1 MRVLVIIGLL
11 MFFSSESMAAKKS
24 VSYNSNGA
32 TSGTAPATQT
42 TSNYGTVTVSNNS
55 GNLAILNQTFSGWDT
70 SNTATVATY
79 QPGDQLTLNNDN
91 VNLFAVWTPRPTV
104 TAGQSFSV
112 NQGATANTNVGTV
125 ATTGGTPTS
134 FNIASGN
141 TDSIF
146 SISTSGA
153 ITVANTKTV
162 PTSPTSYT
170 LSITATNAAG
180 TSTPQNVTITVNP
193 PSFSIADL
201 NVTEGNNGYHLVN
214 IPVTLSYLDGNTHTV
229 NYTTSNLTAIATTST
244 TPGDYNTSSG
254 TLTFNSTT
262 TVQYVPVYINGDT
275 IPENDENFSITLS
288 NPTFATISKATS
300 TVIILDDDNIGYCQ
314 TNNLSNGFHIVD
326 PSNDITKSF
335 EIYCY
340 NNKDYIALPIKN
352 NSNNFVF
359 KNNTLASTN
368 YYSEADTNSSSFDA
382 IEINAYT
389 LKVQAKSTIPLPQT
403 ISGTGITTF
412 NTMGS
417 SFSNINLTGTPFAID
432 WSNTTITNCTQ
443 SKLRTAYY
451 GQDVKINS
459 LNYDKAICNVT
470 NMQLK
475 LLDDYTYLQY
485 NSSEVLQPSCKT
497 MAEAVPSTFLQS
509 SSIKG
514 HYWIS
519 PLLNDRTY
527 GQTNIKSTQRPIVSY
542 CWYQTDL
549 NWVWTFSLA
558 MDGKVTSN
566 KNDLLNKSDTCS
578 QFGLVPFTPNNE
590 DTFERVRAYLYNIQ
604 PQWNNYTGT
613 IEEKVKTFTS
623 QHYYLSTEQSSILWP
638 YGSFGVYFPY
648 KGNHDSSG
656 NTKTWGGSNSNT
668 PGWMSGSP
676 MHNIQTITQDY
687 PRVTA
692 DGGNTNRN
700 YYSWGTAPALSATA
714 SKNAYSTIDT
724 TYTDGSYPYSA
735 TMGAKGWRSVLQ
747 DLNKTD
753 EWFISRSGAGMNFDK
768 TGNYP
773 YYEPNGNYTAG
784 AWLNFLYDSNGRVRH
799 TDDWDNNY
807 PYYDYMCMAPD
818 NYDFTTRYGLLNGP
832 FKAIEHT
839 TASGSELNN
848 LALTTKIVKAPLAF
862 DIILLNDSLS
872 AIQPDRNI
880 SVGIFLDDTY
890 MVGSTETAKD
900 IHYFG
905 DIQLDGQGT
914 FNSIKTT
921 GRFELPASSW
931 PSGTNK
937 WTSANKRLFLKFKYC
952 SNDKNEWTDCWT
964 LSGDTATC
972 KTGQTANCQTADSDD
987 FAVRPDRF
995 DFSLSGSTPYKAGV
1009 GYNITFSAKDADNV
1023 NTLNFNQNV
1032 PFTYKETKSGCI
1044 NGDYNTTL
1052 NVVPMVDGSNIMNLA
1067 YSEVGVINVKLQE
1080 IVGSEFALVDA
1091 NDTSDTQRLITPYD
1105 QNWTYTP
1112 DHFSLASSSFN
1123 NRGNGFTYISSDLNM
1138 SSDLNVT
1145 TVAQNAKN
1153 IVTKNYSSACYAK
1166 QTSYQF
1172 SYTPLIINPNA
1183 SLSNMKYLE
1192 TKSSTTATIPITSS
1206 GASWSSSM
1214 PNTVFSTDNNGT
1226 AKLDFKINF
1235 DRNVTKPV
1243 DPFIFNLKDINVTD
1257 TDTVQGH
1264 TTLNQNTTFLYG
1276 RTHAP
1281 RYRFT
1286 GNSGDAKIYYETYC
1300 GSDGNKT
1307 MLPTGSIGSS
1317 DSVGWYLNVNHNTTT
1332 DGNITTITEKNL
1344 TNTVTNSSALPLTTS
1359 NGISTTALVYHGTTF
1374 PYKTTIQD
1382 TASSWLIY
1390 NPYDSTATTNEFEVE
1405 FYGGSNTWTGHNNT
1419 TTTTDSVAAPVTGK
1433 RILW

>member
-1 MRVLVIIGLL
+1 MKKSRFLLYFFLLV
-11 MFFSSESMAAKKS
+11 FSSHLIAANGLIGQY
-24 VSYNSNGA
+24 YN
-32 TSGTAPATQT
+32 
-42 TSNYGTVTVSNNS
+42 NNS
-55 GNLAILNQTFSGWDT
+55 YT
-70 SNTATVATY
+70 
-79 QPGDQLTLNNDN
+79 
-91 VNLFAVWTPRPTV
+91 
-104 TAGQSFSV
+104 
-112 NQGATANTNVGTV
+112 
-125 ATTGGTPTS
+125 GTPTLTQIDS
-134 FNIASGN
+134 TINVDWGN
-141 TDSIF
+141 GSPNTLISNDNFSIKWTGYIYIPETANYTFYVAHDDFMSVTINGTQYYSNGTWTGGSNQYNYF
-146 SISTSGA
+146 SISNLASGYYPIEIDYIEYWGGA
-153 ITVANTKTV
+153 YARFAWQNDK
-162 PTSPTSYT
+162 
-170 LSITATNAAG
+170 SITSQTIVPSSNLF
-180 TSTPQNVTITVNP
+180 TSV
-193 PSFSIADL
+193 PSFSIADEAFI
-201 NVTEGNNGYHLVN
+201 EGNNGYHLVN
-214 IPVTLSYLDGNTHTV
+214 IPVTLSNPVSGQTYTV
-229 NYTTSNLTAIATTST
+229 NYNSSDGTAVHSVGS
-244 TPGDYNTSSG
+244 TPGDYNATSG
-254 TLTFNSTT
+254 TLTFNSANAYAT
-262 TVQYVPVYINGDT
+262 QNVPVYIYGDT

-288 NPTFATISKATS
+288 NAPAGTFISKAVS
-300 TVIILDDDNIGYCQ
+300 TVTILDDDNIGYCQ
-314 TNNLSNGFHIVD
+314 KNSLPNGFNIAN
-326 PSNDITKSF
+326 PFNDVTKSF

-359 KNNTLASTN
+359 NNDTLASTN
-368 YYSEADTNSSSFDA
+368 YYNEAATHSSSFDA

-403 ISGTGITTF
+403 ISGAGITTF

-432 WSNTTITNCTQ
+432 WNNTTITNCTQ

-470 NMQLK
+470 KMQLK

-519 PLLNDRTY
+519 PFLNNRTY
-527 GQTNIKSTQRPIVSY
+527 GQTNIKSTQRPIVTY

-566 KNDLLNKSDTCS
+566 KNDLVNKADTCS

-590 DTFERVRAYLYNIQ
+590 DTFERVRAYLSNIQ
-604 PQWNNYTGT
+604 SQWDNYTGT
-613 IEEKVKTFTS
+613 IEEKVKTFTG
-623 QHYYLSTEQSSILWP
+623 QDYYLSTEQSSILWP

-648 KGNHDSSG
+648 YGNNDSSG
-656 NTKTWGGSNSNT
+656 NAKTWGGSNSNT

-676 MHNIQTITQDY
+676 MHNIKTITEDY

-714 SKNAYSTIDT
+714 SKNAYSTVDT

-753 EWFISRSGAGMNFDK
+753 QWFISRTGAGMNFDK
-768 TGNYP
+768 SSGDYP

-807 PYYDYMCMAPD
+807 PYYDYMCMAGD

-832 FKAIEHT
+832 FKAIEHS
-839 TASGSELNN
+839 TASGTELNH
-848 LALTTKIVKAPLAF
+848 LALTTKIVKAPLEY

-890 MVGSTETAKD
+890 MVGTTETPED

-905 DIQLDGQGT
+905 DIQLDGHGT

-921 GRFELPASSW
+921 GRFELPANSW

-937 WTSANKRLFLKFKYC
+937 WTSANKRLFFKFKYC

-995 DFSLSGSTPYKAGV
+995 DFSLFGSAPYKAGV

-1052 NVVPMVDGSNIMNLA
+1052 NVVPMVNGSNIMNLA

-1080 IVGSEFALVDA
+1080 VIGSEFALVDA

-1235 DRNVTKPV
+1235 DRNTTKPV
-1243 DPFIFNLKDINVTD
+1243 NPFIFN
-1257 TDTVQGH
+1257 
-1264 TTLNQNTTFLYG
+1264 
-1276 RTHAP
+1276 
-1281 RYRFT
+1281 
-1286 GNSGDAKIYYETYC
+1286 
-1300 GSDGNKT
+1300 
-1307 MLPTGSIGSS
+1307 
-1317 DSVGWYLNVNHNTTT
+1317 
-1332 DGNITTITEKNL
+1332 
-1344 TNTVTNSSALPLTTS
+1344 
-1359 NGISTTALVYHGTTF
+1359 
-1374 PYKTTIQD
+1374 
-1382 TASSWLIY
+1382 
-1390 NPYDSTATTNEFEVE
+1390 
-1405 FYGGSNTWTGHNNT
+1405 
-1419 TTTTDSVAAPVTGK
+1419 
-1433 RILW
+1433 